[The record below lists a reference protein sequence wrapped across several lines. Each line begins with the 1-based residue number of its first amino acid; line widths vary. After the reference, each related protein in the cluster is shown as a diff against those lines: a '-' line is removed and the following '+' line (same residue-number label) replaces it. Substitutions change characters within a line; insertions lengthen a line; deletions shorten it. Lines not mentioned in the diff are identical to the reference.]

1 MNLFVDVMNQS
12 LLMDSDN
19 TVLVEL
25 MVMFGDHQL
34 STLHVYQSE
43 SVCRCYESVSCT
55 VVSCLG
61 CYHSLYFR
69 VPYRPIQSGPKK

>member
-25 MVMFGDHQL
+25 MVMFGGHQL
-34 STLHVYQSE
+34 STLRTEYSI
-43 SVCRCYESVSCT
+43 SYVCSVSRFHA
-55 VVSCLG
+55 VVHDSN
-61 CYHSLYFR
+61 YFN
-69 VPYRPIQSGPKK
+69 

>member
-12 LLMDSDN
+12 VLMDSDN

-34 STLHVYQSE
+34 STLRTEY
-43 SVCRCYESVSCT
+43 SVSYVCSVNRFHA
-55 VVSCLG
+55 VVHDSN
-61 CYHSLYFR
+61 SFN
-69 VPYRPIQSGPKK
+69 